1 MAASQTNTEQKN
13 TVQQSNEN
21 QVNNLTPQEIVELA
35 IHCENAELEAYEI
48 TKITDDFPQMTYK
61 DAFDIQWEARRRK
74 EARGTKIVG
83 MKMGL
88 TSWAKMAQ
96 MGVEHPCYGYLAD
109 YFSVP
114 EGGDIKT
121 DELIHPKI
129 EAEIAFVTKS
139 PLKGPGI
146 NIADVLRATDF
157 VVPAVEV
164 IDSRYKDFKFD
175 LKSVIA
181 DNSSSTRF
189 ITGGCMSKVEDVDLK
204 TLGVVMEI
212 NGEIVATGAGAA
224 VLGHPA
230 ASVAMLANM
239 MGERGEE
246 IPAGT
251 FIMTG
256 GITAAVTVN
265 KGDNINV
272 RYQGLGTINARF
284 V

>member
-1 MAASQTNTEQKN
+1 MENTNK
-13 TVQQSNEN
+13 
-21 QVNNLTPQEIVELA
+21 LTKAQIDELA
-35 IHCENAELEAYEI
+35 TYCEEAELKQQEI
-48 TKITDDFPQMTYK
+48 TKVTDKYPEMTYR
-61 DAFDIQWEARRRK
+61 DAFDVQWEVRRRK
-74 EARGTKIVG
+74 VARGHKVVG

-96 MGVEHPCYGYLAD
+96 MGVEQPCYGYLAD

-114 EGGDIKT
+114 EGGEIKM

-129 EAEIAFVTKS
+129 EAEIAFVTKA

-146 NIADVLRATDF
+146 HIGDVLRATDF
-157 VVPAVEV
+157 IIPAVEV

-181 DNSSSTRF
+181 DNSSSSRF
-189 ITGGCMSKVEDVDLK
+189 ITGGRMARLEDVDVK
-204 TLGVVMEI
+204 NLGVVMEI

-265 KGDNINV
+265 RGDSINI
-272 RYQGLGTINARF
+272 RYQDLGSITAKF

>member
-1 MAASQTNTEQKN
+1 MTAVTE
-13 TVQQSNEN
+13 TPNEA
-21 QVNNLTPQEIVELA
+21 VNALTDEQIAVLA
-35 IHCENAELEAYEI
+35 EHVENAELKAQDI
-48 TKITDDFPQMTYK
+48 TKITNEYPQMTWK
-61 DAFDIQWEARRRK
+61 DAYDIQWAIRARK
-74 EARGTKIVG
+74 EARGNKIVG

-96 MGVEHPCYGYLAD
+96 MGVETPCYGFLAD

-114 EGGDIKT
+114 DGGEVRT

-129 EAEIAFVTKS
+129 EAEIAFVTNK
-139 PLKGPGI
+139 PLKGPGVHI
-146 NIADVLRATDF
+146 GDVLNATEF
-157 VVPAVEV
+157 VIPAVEV
-164 IDSRYKDFKFD
+164 IDSRYENFRFD
-175 LKSVIA
+175 LKSVVA

-189 ITGGCMSKVEDVDLK
+189 ITGGMMADVKDLDLK

-212 NGEIVATGAGAA
+212 NGEVVEVGAGAA

-246 IPAGT
+246 LPAGT
-251 FIMTG
+251 FVMTG

-265 KGDNINV
+265 KGDSICV
-272 RYQGLGTINARF
+272 RYQGLGSVSARF

>member
-1 MAASQTNTEQKN
+1 MENTNK
-13 TVQQSNEN
+13 
-21 QVNNLTPQEIVELA
+21 LTKAQIDELATYCEDAELKQQEIIKV
-35 IHCENAELEAYEI
+35 
-48 TKITDDFPQMTYK
+48 TDKYPEMTYR
-61 DAFDIQWEARRRK
+61 DAFDVQWEVRRRK
-74 EARGTKIVG
+74 VARGHKIVG

-96 MGVEHPCYGYLAD
+96 MGVEQPCYGYLAD

-114 EGGDIKT
+114 EGGEIKM

-129 EAEIAFVTKS
+129 EAEIAFVTKA

-146 NIADVLRATDF
+146 HIGDVLRATDF
-157 VVPAVEV
+157 IIPAVEV

-181 DNSSSTRF
+181 DNSSSSRF
-189 ITGGCMSKVEDVDLK
+189 ITGGRMARLEDVDVK
-204 TLGVVMEI
+204 NLGVVMEI

-265 KGDNINV
+265 RGDSINI
-272 RYQGLGTINARF
+272 RYQDLGSITAKF